1 MTLTIVFSIAVLI
14 GIAFCIWDYY
24 DNCFSDWKPVV
35 GWTII
40 AICGIALFIN
50 LAVWI
55 PSKRNSEICH
65 QQYIQEKQTIEVML
79 QTDNNVDRLL
89 LNDRVI
95 EYNNKIISVRE
106 NSKRYVW
113 QDYYSKD
120 VDWDALE
127 LIEWK

>member
-1 MTLTIVFSIAVLI
+1 MTLTGVFSIAVLI

-24 DNCFSDWKPVV
+24 DNCFSDWKSVA
-35 GWTII
+35 GRAII

-95 EYNNKIISVRE
+95 EYNNKIISVKE
-106 NSKRYVW
+106 NCKRYVRR
-113 QDYYSKD
+113 DYYSKD